1 MKQIVFFSKK
11 TSYVFLVGLCIFFVM
26 IIGIVNNEHWNSVS
40 VLISYGGVSKYIS
53 NLLVIIMFSMIVIYV
68 IKLLEKNK
76 QQQIYFWVLPVAMII
91 TKLLMVFGFGIKADG
106 KEWWISF
113 FGYGNVSYVII
124 MVFLAVAFSGRWI
137 NHLIE
142 MKMKKEVL
150 IVALYATSIL
160 ILSVMLFRGL
170 SGGLIVGLYIIIY
183 YICCSKKKNKYAVF
197 GLFSVALIYAIVYGV
212 EKKASFTYAIKILR
226 QVFEQNP
233 DVIKQREL
241 FVAGNY
247 EELSVWY
254 AYYNPFTSIKEY
266 MSNIGVLFVII
277 AYILILVLL
286 YLYAKKFIVSKEDER
301 YAISL
306 VIAMAIG
313 TMISVL
319 KHLGV
324 TGIDVGVD
332 LPFLIQNGFIW
343 IEVVLIVFLIPSKD
357 IV

>member
-1 MKQIVFFSKK
+1 MRQIDFFLKK
-11 TSYVFLVGLCIFFVM
+11 TSYVFLVGLCIFLVM
-26 IIGIVNNEHWNSVS
+26 VIGIVNNEHWNSVS
-40 VLISYGGVSKYIS
+40 VSISYGGVSKYIS
-53 NLLVIIMFSMIVIYV
+53 NLFVTIIFSLIVIYA

-76 QQQIYFWVLPVAMII
+76 QQQIYFWMLPVAMII
-91 TKLLMVFGFGIKADG
+91 TKLLMVLGLGIKADG
-106 KEWWISF
+106 KEWWLSL
-113 FGYGNVSYVII
+113 FGYGNVSYMII
-124 MVFLAVAFSGRWI
+124 MAFFTIAFCGRGVNYLI
-137 NHLIE
+137 N
-142 MKMKKEVL
+142 MKIKKEVL
-150 IVALYATSIL
+150 IVALYASFIL
-160 ILSVMLFRGL
+160 ILSVILFRGL
-170 SGGLIVGLYIIIY
+170 SGGLVAGLYIILY

-197 GLFSVALIYAIVYGV
+197 GLFSVALIYAIIYGV

-226 QVFEQNP
+226 QVFEQDA
-233 DVIKQREL
+233 DVIKQSEM
-241 FVAGNY
+241 FIAGNY

-324 TGIDVGVD
+324 TGVDVGMD

-343 IEVVLIVFLIPSKD
+343 SEVVLIVFLIPSKD
-357 IV
+357 KV